1 MVGRPFYTVVAAAT
15 GVDAA
20 AFVADAVVVV
30 VVVVVVDERRSTVPA
45 IRRWRAGRVSTESRD
60 ARRTCR
66 RIRRP
71 SLRSEISFD

>member
-30 VVVVVVDERRSTVPA
+30 DERRSRVPA

>member
-20 AFVADAVVVV
+20 AFVADA
-30 VVVVVVDERRSTVPA
+30 VVVVVDERRSTVPA

>member
-30 VVVVVVDERRSTVPA
+30 VDERRSTVPA
-45 IRRWRAGRVSTESRD
+45 IRRWRAGMVSTESRD